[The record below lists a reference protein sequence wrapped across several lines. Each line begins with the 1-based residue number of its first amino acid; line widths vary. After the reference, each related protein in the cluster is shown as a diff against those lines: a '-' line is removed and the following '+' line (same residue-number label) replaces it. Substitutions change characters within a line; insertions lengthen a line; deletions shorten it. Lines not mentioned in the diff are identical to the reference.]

1 MFGAGGIKCVFGLHR
16 EPIRRGSPFG
26 CGRIGCRV
34 GVEPVEPDQGAVVHV
49 TAEAG
54 FHRRVG
60 PEQTDADDPLGFVG
74 PGRPDGVGDAC
85 DFLGRRCAGGV
96 RDSVECFA
104 LRCAGGESP
113 VGRAQDVETAPHAVL
128 QFAQFAR
135 RGTALG
141 GYAAF
146 QDISYGI
153 SGPVAGVLA
162 TAYGYPSVFLAGAI
176 SAVVGIIVTLLTLRK
191 G

>member
-1 MFGAGGIKCVFGLHR
+1 MEPANGVVRPEIDGRIASVADRKPYAVGLRRVEGVFGVHAQSVG
-16 EPIRRGSPFG
+16 RRRAFG
-26 CGRIGCRV
+26 GGRIGRRV
-34 GVEPVEPDQGAVVHV
+34 GIEPFESDQGAVVHV

-85 DFLGRRCAGGV
+85 YFLGCGCAGGV
-96 RDSVECFA
+96 RASVECFA

-141 GYAAF
+141 GRRTTGNE
-146 QDISYGI
+146 QQ
-153 SGPVAGVLA
+153 
-162 TAYGYPSVFLAGAI
+162 
-176 SAVVGIIVTLLTLRK
+176 R
-191 G
+191 

>member
-1 MFGAGGIKCVFGLHR
+1 MIVKESA
-16 EPIRRGSPFG
+16 
-26 CGRIGCRV
+26 
-34 GVEPVEPDQGAVVHV
+34 AVSYTHL
-49 TAEAG
+49 
-54 FHRRVG
+54 RRVG

-85 DFLGRRCAGGV
+85 DFRGRRCAGGV

-135 RGTALG
+135 RGTCLL
-141 GYAAF
+141 YTSRAA
-146 QDISYGI
+146 
-153 SGPVAGVLA
+153 
-162 TAYGYPSVFLAGAI
+162 
-176 SAVVGIIVTLLTLRK
+176 
-191 G
+191 